1 MKDKIFRVSE
11 VYLKKPER
19 IEALSMIMVLTLF
32 VYSIVEWILRKRLK
46 EADEYIPSQLNKPTQ
61 KSTLKW
67 VFMLFRGIT
76 EVKIDSSGKGQIA
89 NLNESLWKII
99 NLLRIDCEKYY
110 I

>member
-1 MKDKIFRVSE
+1 LKDKIFRVSE

-76 EVKIDSSGKGQIA
+76 EVKIDIHNYTPQLCCGWDKPS
-89 NLNESLWKII
+89 NNF
-99 NLLRIDCEKYY
+99 
-110 I
+110 